1 MPETKMKYAQINQQN
16 EVLAFP
22 RTLQQFVE
30 TAVITSETA
39 GVEQLAAA
47 GIVQVESCTTAAPDD
62 EYLKELQAVRQ
73 PDGSWK
79 EQWVRLETTDEYKTA
94 ATVRKQQHV
103 LTERQYLLSI
113 TDWTQMPDV
122 GLANKTEWA
131 AYRQLLR
138 DIPEQTGFPFTIE
151 WPNPPNR

>member
-1 MPETKMKYAQINQQN
+1 MLETNMKYAQINQQN

-22 RTLQQFVE
+22 RTLQQLVE
-30 TAVITSETA
+30 AAVITNETA
-39 GVEQLAAA
+39 TTAELNAA
-47 GIVQVESCTTAAPDD
+47 GVVEVEPCSISAPDD

-73 PDGSWK
+73 SDGSWK

-94 ATVRKQQHV
+94 ATVRKKQQV
-103 LTERQYLLSI
+103 LADRQYLLSI

-122 GLANKTEWA
+122 NLPNKTEWA
-131 AYRQLLR
+131 TYRQLLR
-138 DIPEQTGFPFTIE
+138 DVPEQTGFPFTIE

>member
-1 MPETKMKYAQINQQN
+1 MKYAQINQQN

-30 TAVITSETA
+30 AAVITSETA
-39 GVEQLAAA
+39 TTAELNAA
-47 GIVQVESCTTAAPDD
+47 GVVEVESCTIAAPDD

-73 PDGSWK
+73 LDGSWK

-94 ATVRKQQHV
+94 ATTRKKQHV

-122 GLANKTEWA
+122 QLTNRTEWA

>member
-1 MPETKMKYAQINQQN
+1 MKYAQINQQN

-30 TAVITSETA
+30 TAVITSETITPA
-39 GVEQLAAA
+39 ELAAA
-47 GIVQVESCTTAAPDD
+47 GIVQVKSCTTAAPDD
-62 EYLKELQAVRQ
+62 EYLKELQAVCQ
-73 PDGSWK
+73 PDGSWEEK
-79 EQWVRLETTDEYKTA
+79 WVRLETTDEYRTA
-94 ATVRKQQHV
+94 ATIRKKQQV
-103 LTERQYLLSI
+103 LTDRQYLLSI

-122 GLANKTEWA
+122 QLTNRTEWA